1 MEVQMVRYASLI
13 AANALRNRR
22 RSALTVAS
30 IAVSLCLLAVLGAA
44 YLALFGEPEASP
56 AEALRL
62 MTHHKVS
69 ITQPMPVSFE
79 ARIRQIPGVADAMVW
94 QWFGGTY
101 KDARDPRNF
110 FARFAVE
117 PARLFGIRSELRIPA
132 GHRARFQQER
142 TGCIAGR
149 KLAARF
155 AWKPGDRVTLLGD
168 IFPVTLE
175 LTIAGIYDDPNND
188 EILYFNYEYLREL
201 LKAEDA
207 GPDQVGVFIVQ
218 VKSLDAV
225 IPVADAIDKE
235 FENSTAPTE
244 TVTERA
250 WQLSFLSFLGNLKLF
265 LSSICGALGFTV
277 LLVCANTISMAVRER
292 IREVGIM
299 KTLGFR
305 PGTLVALTIAES
317 TCLALAGGAIGLGL
331 AEILCVMVQSSGT
344 AYAALNLRITAEVAL
359 ASCAAAVALGVGSSA
374 LPAWQAS
381 RMNILDALRH
391 TG

>member
-13 AANALRNRR
+13 AANTFHNRR

-30 IAVSLCLLAVLGAA
+30 IAVSLCLLAVLDAA
-44 YLALFGEPEASP
+44 YLALFEEPEASP

-62 MTHHKVS
+62 MTHHKIS

-175 LTIAGIYDDPNND
+175 LTIVGIYNDPNND

-207 GPDQVGVFIVQ
+207 GSDQVGVFIVQ

-292 IREVGIM
+292 IREVGIL